1 MLSFQTLH
9 GGQFTL
15 STQLITLI
23 ISELF
28 TLLYMYSPTDT
39 TTVSLKTPFIHLCPK
54 SLIFFVDSTPLEV
67 IHKQ

>member
-23 ISELF
+23 HLAIHVLSHWHHHI
-28 TLLYMYSPTDT
+28 
-39 TTVSLKTPFIHLCPK
+39 SLKTPFIHLCPK

-67 IHKQ
+67 IRKQ